1 MQKPDMVHDRPSY
14 ELPYD
19 VPKFNNL
26 VGCVLKVIGVSFMI
40 FKIAKSIS
48 TSSGDYQTGPKKDSG
63 HLHKWVNLTPAL
75 CLTKI
80 S

>member
-26 VGCVLKVIGVSFMI
+26 VGCVLKVVGVSFD
-40 FKIAKSIS
+40 FKNSEIYFYKFRRVS
-48 TSSGDYQTGPKKDSG
+48 
-63 HLHKWVNLTPAL
+63 N
-75 CLTKI
+75 
-80 S
+80 